1 MNKKYL
7 NVPSII
13 FNIAET
19 LLLILMAWALKIGI
33 VKTLLVFLTFQVS
46 RFYFKFPKHYKDWKK
61 CLIWTLLI
69 FTSMFVVAK
78 INVFV
83 GCLCTVFCAYILS
96 GNADLRDMFMWK
108 KDQDSK
114 YKLLE
119 DYIKYQRLCDGHKLI
134 DIENQL
140 SEDNPELYIFYKRRF
155 IEGKTF
161 REISEEFDI
170 DNPRIVE
177 KLDKVYLIMKYS
189 LKL

>member
-1 MNKKYL
+1 MKHKYL
-7 NVPSII
+7 NLPSII

-19 LLLILMAWALKIGI
+19 LLLIFMAWYLKIGI

-69 FTSMFVVAK
+69 FTSMFIVAK
-78 INVFV
+78 INVIV

-96 GNADLRDMFMWK
+96 GNADIRDMFMWK
-108 KDQDSK
+108 KEQDSK

-134 DIENQL
+134 DIEKQL
-140 SEDNPELYIFYKRRF
+140 EEDNPELYIFYKRRF

-177 KLDKVYLIMKYS
+177 RLDKVYLIMKYA